1 MKGRAGGGGVSGW
14 GLTAARPRGA
24 CRGREGGGGGPTA
37 AAEEDSAVRPR
48 SAAGNLARA
57 GDHVHVAAER
67 SLRHR
72 VWSGVLVHD
81 QAAPV
86 GGPTAGDRRLERAGG
101 IYHLAL
107 ENVDQQGGELAAHDL
122 GVGRGVAVVQL
133 RPDHLGQGGVDQVP
147 VNFRSGDELNRAG
160 VADGGEGDGAAFSA
174 VGDQIH
180 QLADLVRA
188 VLLKRLTVE
197 PELSAVLVADGAGEI
212 ALGHAAV
219 VAAKIPKRG
228 DGLAAGVGLGA
239 LRAARAAPARVDVAA
254 GASGAGCAACAAC
267 AACPAG
273 RAGHQFVAGIVIAAD
288 EASDG
293 EQDDAED
300 EQGGGG
306 GVGGVAGAV
315 AVLGGDAFH
324 EILRGGVLRPP
335 KIVFPILGM
344 AKLSLY
350 GQIIAVCLELSL
362 LLV

>member
-122 GVGRGVAVVQL
+122 GVGRGVAAVQL

-160 VADGGEGDGAAFSA
+160 VGDDSHRDRAALGT
-174 VGDQIH
+174 VGDEVL
-180 QLADLVRA
+180 QLSRLLRC
-188 VLLKRLTVE
+188 VLREGISLE
-197 PELSAVLVADGAGEI
+197 PELFVVLVADGARQVG
-212 ALGHAAV
+212 LGHAAV
-219 VAAKIPKRG
+219 IAAKIPKRG

-267 AACPAG
+267 ACRAACPAG

-306 GVGGVAGAV
+306 GVVGCESVAESFHLISSVV
-315 AVLGGDAFH
+315 AF
-324 EILRGGVLRPP
+324 
-335 KIVFPILGM
+335 
-344 AKLSLY
+344 
-350 GQIIAVCLELSL
+350 
-362 LLV
+362 

>member
-1 MKGRAGGGGVSGW
+1 M
-14 GLTAARPRGA
+14 
-24 CRGREGGGGGPTA
+24 
-37 AAEEDSAVRPR
+37 
-48 SAAGNLARA
+48 
-57 GDHVHVAAER
+57 
-67 SLRHR
+67 
-72 VWSGVLVHD
+72 
-81 QAAPV
+81 
-86 GGPTAGDRRLERAGG
+86 
-101 IYHLAL
+101 
-107 ENVDQQGGELAAHDL
+107 
-122 GVGRGVAVVQL
+122 QL

-267 AACPAG
+267 ACRAACPAG

-288 EASDG
+288 EAGDGKQSD
-293 EQDDAED
+293 DED

-306 GVGGVAGAV
+306 GVAGPV
-315 AVLGGDAFH
+315 AVLGAFH
-324 EILRGGVLRPP
+324 GIPPWWRFETP

>member
-1 MKGRAGGGGVSGW
+1 M
-14 GLTAARPRGA
+14 
-24 CRGREGGGGGPTA
+24 
-37 AAEEDSAVRPR
+37 
-48 SAAGNLARA
+48 
-57 GDHVHVAAER
+57 AAER
-67 SLRHR
+67 ALRHGVR
-72 VWSGVLVHD
+72 PGVLVHD
-81 QAAPV
+81 QASTV
-86 GGPTAGDRRLERAGG
+86 GRPPAGDRRLERAGG

-122 GVGRGVAVVQL
+122 GVGRGVAAVQL

-160 VADGGEGDGAAFSA
+160 VGDDSHRDRAALGT
-174 VGDQIH
+174 VGDH
-180 QLADLVRA
+180 VVELAGFLGS
-188 VLLKRLTVE
+188 VLDERLALE
-197 PELSAVLVADGAGEI
+197 PELSAVQVADGAGEI

-267 AACPAG
+267 ACRAACPTG

-306 GVGGVAGAV
+306 GVVGCESVAESFHLISSVV
-315 AVLGGDAFH
+315 AF
-324 EILRGGVLRPP
+324 
-335 KIVFPILGM
+335 
-344 AKLSLY
+344 
-350 GQIIAVCLELSL
+350 
-362 LLV
+362 